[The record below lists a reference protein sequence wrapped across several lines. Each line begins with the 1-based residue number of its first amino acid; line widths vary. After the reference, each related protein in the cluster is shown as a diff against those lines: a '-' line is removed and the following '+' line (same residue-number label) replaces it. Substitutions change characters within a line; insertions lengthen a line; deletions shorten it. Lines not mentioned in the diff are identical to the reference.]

1 MKALQAEKE
10 KANTKQKGNEKENKN
25 AKGNYLK
32 FQVKNFMKIFFQSQ
46 MWRIKQNWVH
56 LPLKSSNV
64 CLIKIPMINWLTT
77 SNISMILLMGKSTI
91 F

>member
-25 AKGNYLK
+25 AKGIQIFEIFGPY
-32 FQVKNFMKIFFQSQ
+32 NFVQSP

-56 LPLKSSNV
+56 LPLK
-64 CLIKIPMINWLTT
+64 L
-77 SNISMILLMGKSTI
+77 
-91 F
+91 